1 MLKSNYNP
9 DVLTCLAN
17 LSNDEVF
24 TPPSLVNQILDLL
37 PMELWSNPDAR
48 FLDPVCKSGVFIR
61 EMAKRLIVGLEP
73 VFPDLQERANHI
85 YKYQLFGLAITELTG
100 LLLRRSVYCSKVAN
114 GRYSVCSDFEDE
126 QGNIVYG
133 RVEHDWRGGKCGFC
147 GASQEVYERGD
158 ALETYAYQFI
168 HSDDP
173 SCFFKNMKFDVI
185 VGNPPYQLSDGGA
198 KASATPLYHK
208 FVQQAKKLNPTYLSM
223 IIPARW
229 FTGGRGVDEFRA
241 EMLRD
246 NRIKEIHDFPI
257 ASDCFP
263 GVEIKGGVCY
273 FLWDRNHNGKCKV
286 NTHTSNAVV
295 SIAERDLL
303 EKGAETFIRY
313 NDAISILG
321 KVQKLKERSFADI
334 VSANDPFGFDVR
346 VEGSF
351 KRVIPKYKKQP
362 FHDAVLFYYY
372 GWQKEGIGYIDKS
385 QIKKNL
391 GWIEDYK
398 VYISK
403 AYGAGETFPH
413 QILNVPIIGKPNS
426 CCSETYIVLGT
437 YSTETEAHNVIS
449 YIRTRLFRFLVLLK
463 KNTQEA
469 RQKVYTFVPIQDFNE
484 SWTDEK
490 LYKKY
495 GLTAEEI
502 AFIESMV
509 RPMELGNE

>member
-1 MLKSNYNP
+1 
-9 DVLTCLAN
+9 
-17 LSNDEVF
+17 
-24 TPPSLVNQILDLL
+24 
-37 PMELWSNPDAR
+37 
-48 FLDPVCKSGVFIR
+48 
-61 EMAKRLIVGLEP
+61 
-73 VFPDLQERANHI
+73 
-85 YKYQLFGLAITELTG
+85 
-100 LLLRRSVYCSKVAN
+100 
-114 GRYSVCSDFEDE
+114 
-126 QGNIVYG
+126 
-133 RVEHDWRGGKCGFC
+133 
-147 GASQEVYERGD
+147 
-158 ALETYAYQFI
+158 
-168 HSDDP
+168 
-173 SCFFKNMKFDVI
+173 MKFDVI

-321 KVQKLKERSFADI
+321 KVQKLKEQSFADI

-346 VEGSF
+346 VEGSY

-495 GLTAEEI
+495 ELTAEEI
-502 AFIESMV
+502 TFIESMV
-509 RPMELGNE
+509 RSMELDNP